1 MCAGCV
7 EVKKK
12 KDNSDWVVA
21 QLWNLE
27 FEKLNSKKGQHLI
40 FSLFNRAVNHNH
52 KSWFLKRKLICNWT
66 KAN

>member
-1 MCAGCV
+1 V
-7 EVKKK
+7 EVKEK

-27 FEKLNSKKGQHLI
+27 FEKLMETRRDDLASQHLI
-40 FSLFNRAVNHNH
+40 FFLFNRAVNHNH
-52 KSWFLKRKLICNWT
+52 KSWFSKRKRICNWT

>member
-27 FEKLNSKKGQHLI
+27 FEKLMETRRDDLASQHLI
-40 FSLFNRAVNHNH
+40 FFSF
-52 KSWFLKRKLICNWT
+52 
-66 KAN
+66 